1 MPPSLGALV
10 NVATDPRAVGATRS
24 PFLSRR
30 RVFAELPGMGKGG
43 IRVGGGSNPSSPSR
57 PLSRASTG
65 SVGGGSPDLFA
76 SDGEAPVSGMWIGES
91 WPSPELLAVD
101 PTIPTNP
108 IRWSLTLDPSA
119 GPGGISAFG
128 AGCFDDSADIPGTTH
143 LWFTL
148 RGTFNPETRDVQFD
162 KVYERP
168 APAGEVVRYKGKLH
182 SLNGPKEITGTWE
195 NTQHGTAGT
204 FSCMMKGSGG
214 GGATP

>member
-1 MPPSLGALV
+1 
-10 NVATDPRAVGATRS
+10 
-24 PFLSRR
+24 
-30 RVFAELPGMGKGG
+30 MGKGG

-162 KVYERP
+162 KVMTTRTSAPPRP
-168 APAGEVVRYKGKLH
+168 GRRGGAIRAESAGKTWAVAAPLAQAG
-182 SLNGPKEITGTWE
+182 GPKEITGTWE